1 MFFWP
6 FYYSAEGE
14 RSQGLG
20 FKSVLLQRARWTIFR
35 ITALLKAVKRHSKPK
50 TPPVGSK
57 K

>member
-14 RSQGLG
+14 RSHGLG
-20 FKSVLLQRARWTIFR
+20 FKSVLLQRARWTFFR
-35 ITALLKAVKRHSKPK
+35 ITALPKAVMRYSNPK
-50 TPPVGSK
+50 TTPVGSK